1 MDVRE
6 KLVELLNASPD
17 IRMPYTPTEIVA
29 DRLIAHGVTVIPP
42 EGIGEMSDGYH
53 TFNELYHHRAVLFSV
68 ICNAMPDKAWKSKRH
83 DTGDMYDGMF
93 IVGIETNHGQAT
105 YHYDVDPY
113 WDMFNVPELEY
124 APKWDGH
131 TPQEAINRIANGVT
145 VQEWYSASN
154 PPKEDGTYLVQTNT
168 GTITTARFY
177 AFKSFPATKY
187 LPACHR
193 SASWQSNRNVVKWT
207 YLPQPPKGE

>member
-6 KLVELLNASPD
+6 TLS
-17 IRMPYTPTEIVA
+17 EILRKPIFPHEMVDPIEAVA
-29 DRLIAHGVTVIPP
+29 DYLLD
-42 EGIGEMSDGYH
+42 S
-53 TFNELYHHRAVLFSV
+53 
-68 ICNAMPDKAWKSKRH
+68 
-83 DTGDMYDGMF
+83 
-93 IVGIETNHGQAT
+93 
-105 YHYDVDPY
+105 
-113 WDMFNVPELEY
+113 
-124 APKWDGH
+124 
-131 TPQEAINRIANGVT
+131 GVT

-154 PPKEDGTYLVQTNT
+154 PTKEDGTYLVQTNT

-193 SASWQSNRNVVKWT
+193 SPSWQSNRNVVKWT

>member
-6 KLVELLNASPD
+6 KLVELLKRTDREVYEALKDREDYREEMFWDYFASN
-17 IRMPYTPTEIVA
+17 
-29 DRLIAHGVTVIPP
+29 LIAHG
-42 EGIGEMSDGYH
+42 
-53 TFNELYHHRAVLFSV
+53 A
-68 ICNAMPDKAWKSKRH
+68 
-83 DTGDMYDGMF
+83 
-93 IVGIETNHGQAT
+93 
-105 YHYDVDPY
+105 
-113 WDMFNVPELEY
+113 
-124 APKWDGH
+124 
-131 TPQEAINRIANGVT
+131 T